1 MGTPGQPSRRIRR
14 LTATAFGC
22 VAVLSLAPPATAAPL
37 TTIRV
42 SVPAA
47 GGHANGAS
55 RGAVISADG
64 AVVAFDSAATNL
76 ALRPD
81 TNGVGDVF
89 VRNLRTGATRRV
101 SVSSSGHQANG
112 PSHVVAV
119 SGDGT
124 LVLFDSGASNLVP
137 GDTNGQR
144 DVFIRNLRRGTTR
157 QVDLG
162 PGGITPAP
170 SSCCPSMGLD
180 LSANGRYVLFA
191 SGAANLAGGCCE
203 SFRIYLRDRATGT
216 TRSIATGDNFVAP
229 VAAQVSQNGRFV
241 AYSIGGP
248 STGGDLP
255 GASFV
260 LDRRTHTR
268 TRIDVG
274 VPNSSEGSVVADMT
288 ARGRYVLFAE
298 YALSP
303 NASAFGIGSF
313 VRDRRLGTTTRV
325 DVSGLPPF
333 RTRSTPVAL
342 SGGGRFATFWSASAL
357 FVGGDTNRRADVFR
371 RDLVNHTTARMSLSA
386 AGGEL
391 AKNSFGGSMSEAGSV
406 VFWTGAP
413 ATPDD
418 AAHGIDVFLRR

>member
-1 MGTPGQPSRRIRR
+1 MGPRGLRSRRIGR
-14 LTATAFGC
+14 LTAAAVGC
-22 VAVLSLAPPATAAPL
+22 AAILTLSAPATAAPL

-42 SVPAA
+42 SVPAG
-47 GGHANGAS
+47 GGHANGSS

-64 AVVAFDSAATNL
+64 TVVAFDSTATNL

-81 TNGVGDVF
+81 TNGVSDAF

-101 SVSSSGHQANG
+101 SLSSSEHQANG
-112 PSHVVAV
+112 RSHVVAV
-119 SGDGT
+119 SADGT
-124 LVLFDSGASNLVP
+124 RVLFDSSASNLVP

-144 DVFIRNLRRGTTR
+144 DVFVRNLRQGTTR
-157 QVDLG
+157 RVDLG
-162 PGGITPAP
+162 PGGIQPAP
-170 SSCCPSMGLD
+170 TSCCPSMGLD
-180 LSANGRYVLFA
+180 LSVNGRYVLFA

-203 SFRIYLRDRATGT
+203 SFRVYLRDRATGT
-216 TRSIATGDNFVAP
+216 THRIATGDNFVAP
-229 VAAQVSQNGRFV
+229 VAAQVSRNGRFV
-241 AYSIGGP
+241 AYSIGGQ

-288 ARGRYVLFAE
+288 ARGRYVLFAV

-303 NASAFGIGSF
+303 NATAFGIGSF
-313 VRDRRLGTTTRV
+313 VRDRRDGTTTRV
-325 DVSGLPPF
+325 DVSGLPVF
-333 RTRSTPVAL
+333 RTTSTPVSL
-342 SGGGRFATFWSASAL
+342 SGGGRFATFWSSSGRFAA
-357 FVGGDTNRRADVFR
+357 GDANGRADVFR
-371 RDLVNHTTARMSLSA
+371 RDLVHHTTTRMSLSA
-386 AGGEL
+386 AGNEL
-391 AKNSFGGSMSEAGSV
+391 AKNSFGGSMSGLGSV

-418 AAHGIDVFLRR
+418 PLHGIDVFLRR